1 MQHKNPQLVPW
12 YTVHYR
18 HVRHCLRAASGK
30 WRRSGGATAGGRA
43 RHLCRCH
50 YALAV
55 TLQPSTYQ
63 AGATLLDL
71 SRGAAVTT

>member
-12 YTVHYR
+12 YTVHFR

-30 WRRSGGATAGGRA
+30 RRRSGGGTGGGRA

-55 TLQPSTYQ
+55 IT
-63 AGATLLDL
+63 AFDL
-71 SRGAAVTT
+71 SGRCKLCSIYPAAQL

>member
-43 RHLCRCH
+43 RHL
-50 YALAV
+50 
-55 TLQPSTYQ
+55 
-63 AGATLLDL
+63 
-71 SRGAAVTT
+71 